1 MYEPLCEY
9 GGQRVAVFHE
19 RLCGLLPYIQ
29 KGGGAIDQY
38 LYNTSDVVPELCEC
52 TIIQGV
58 ARHADRHE
66 AIV

>member
-1 MYEPLCEY
+1 M
-9 GGQRVAVFHE
+9 AVFHE

-58 ARHADRHE
+58 ARHADRHD